1 MANPIPAVDCTL
13 AANAVTMR
21 AMTRSGAETGKVGSI
36 ARQIGSPVDYLA
48 PMRRALPIIL
58 LVLFACGESTTP
70 EVVTT
75 APGDASEEIIVIA
88 ASTDLAVGQERLL
101 LALAKP
107 DGSRL
112 GSPDLA
118 TTITLFP
125 EEDPTASVEVVG
137 EWIWAIPDRSGLYR
151 VSVEFD
157 RAGIWVV
164 QVSPASGPQPGAIG
178 VIVQQDPRTPAIG
191 TLAPPSA
198 TPTASDAAGIAA
210 ISTDTDPQAR
220 MYEMSIAD
228 AVASGRPTV
237 IAFATPKFCQTAI
250 CGPTLEVVK
259 DLMSDH
265 PQANFVHVEVYDLAA
280 SPFDA
285 VSIDQLTLAP
295 SVIEWG
301 LTSEPWVFVV
311 DESGTITGR
320 FEGVVDAD
328 EITSLIS

>member
-1 MANPIPAVDCTL
+1 MANPMPAVDCTL

-21 AMTRSGAETGKVGSI
+21 AITRSGAETGKAGSI
-36 ARQIGSPVDYLA
+36 ARWIRPPLDYLA
-48 PMRRALPIIL
+48 PMRRAVSIIL
-58 LVLFACGESTTP
+58 LALFACGESSTP

-75 APGDASEEIIVIA
+75 APGDASEIIVIA

-125 EEDPTASVEVVG
+125 EEDPSASIEVAG

-151 VSVEFD
+151 VPVTFD

-164 QVSPASGPQPGAIG
+164 QVVPASGPQPGAIAL
-178 VIVQQDPRTPAIG
+178 IVQLDSRTPGVG
-191 TLAPPSA
+191 TPAPLSA
-198 TPTASDAAGIAA
+198 TPTASDAGGIAA
-210 ISTDTDPQAR
+210 ISTDTDPEPR
-220 MYEMSIAD
+220 MYEMSIAE

-237 IAFATPKFCQTAI
+237 IAFATPRFCQTAI

-259 DLMSDH
+259 ELMSDH

-280 SPFDA
+280 SPADA

-311 DESGTITGR
+311 DESGTIVGR

>member
-1 MANPIPAVDCTL
+1 
-13 AANAVTMR
+13 
-21 AMTRSGAETGKVGSI
+21 
-36 ARQIGSPVDYLA
+36 
-48 PMRRALPIIL
+48 MRRALPIIL

-70 EVVTT
+70 DVVTT
-75 APGDASEEIIVIA
+75 TTPGDASEEIIVIA

-118 TTITLFP
+118 TRITLFP
-125 EEDPTASVEVVG
+125 EEDPTASVEVLG

-151 VSVEFD
+151 VPVEFD
-157 RAGIWVV
+157 RAGIWVI

-178 VIVQQDPRTPAIG
+178 VIVQQDPSTPAIG
-191 TLAPPSA
+191 TPAPPSA

-210 ISTDTDPQAR
+210 ISTDTDPEPR
-220 MYEMSIAD
+220 MYEMSIAE

-250 CGPTLEVVK
+250 CGPTLEIVK

-280 SPFDA
+280 SPADA

-295 SVIEWG
+295 SVIDWG

-311 DESGTITGR
+311 DESGMISGR

-328 EITSLIS
+328 EITTLIS